1 MRLGYLFLGLMTLG
15 LGACKRSGDAASGG
29 AATGGAPAAG
39 AALTVA
45 GSTSVQPFAEKW
57 AEEYSKKHPGAQI
70 NVQGGGST
78 AGVKAAQ
85 TGAAQI
91 GTVSRDLKP
100 DESGLTA
107 VTVARDG
114 IAVIVNP
121 ASKLADLTADQ
132 VKGVFGGTI
141 KSWKELGGEDKP
153 ITVITR
159 EEGSGTRGAFE
170 ELVMKKD
177 KIATTALVQDST
189 GAVREMVH
197 GDANAIGYISLGQ
210 VNDQIKALKLAGV
223 EATEAN
229 VVAGKYP
236 LVRPFQFVFKTAP
249 AGAVKDF
256 LDFVLS
262 ADGQAMVRKEGLIA
276 AK

>member
-1 MRLGYLFLGLMTLG
+1 MKRSIAIFVLSIVPFVTG
-15 LGACKRSGDAASGG
+15 CKRSGTSG
-29 AATGGAPAAG
+29 AGGSS
-39 AALTVA
+39 ALTIA

-57 AEEYSKKHPGAQI
+57 AEAYGAKHAGVQI

-78 AGVKAAQ
+78 AGVKAAS

-91 GTVSRDLKP
+91 GTVSRDLKA
-100 DESGLTA
+100 DEKGLNEI
-107 VTVARDG
+107 VVARDG

-121 ASKLADLTADQ
+121 GSGVTDLTLEQ
-132 VKGVFGGTI
+132 VRGIFSGATR
-141 KSWKELGGEDKP
+141 SWKELGGADKP
-153 ITVITR
+153 LTVITR

-170 ELVMKKD
+170 ELVMNKQ
-177 KIATTALVQDST
+177 KISTSALVQDST

-197 GDANAIGYISLGQ
+197 NDPAAVGYISLGQ
-210 VNDQIKALKLAGV
+210 VNDQIKAIKLAGV
-223 EATEAN
+223 DATEAN
-229 VVAGKYP
+229 VVAKKYP
-236 LVRPFQFVFKTAP
+236 LVRPFLFVTKGEP

-262 ADGQAMVRKEGLIA
+262 AEGQDLIRKEGLIP

>member
-1 MRLGYLFLGLMTLG
+1 MKRSLLICALSLVPVLVG
-15 LGACKRSGDAASGG
+15 CKRSGSSGG
-29 AATGGAPAAG
+29 AGGSS
-39 AALTVA
+39 ALTIA

-57 AEEYSKKHPGAQI
+57 AEAYGTKHPGVQI

-78 AGVKAAQ
+78 AGVKAAN

-91 GTVSRDLKP
+91 GTVSRELKA
-100 DESGLTA
+100 DEKGLNEI
-107 VTVARDG
+107 VVARDG

-121 ASKLADLTADQ
+121 ASGVSDLTLDQ
-132 VKGVFGGTI
+132 VRGIFAGTT
-141 KSWKELGGEDKP
+141 KSWKELGGPDKP
-153 ITVITR
+153 LTVITR

-170 ELVMKKD
+170 ELVMNKVR
-177 KIATTALVQDST
+177 ISTGALVQDST

-197 GDANAIGYISLGQ
+197 NDPAAVGYISLGQ
-210 VNDQIKALKLAGV
+210 VNDQIKAIKLAGV
-223 EATEAN
+223 EAKEAN

-236 LVRPFQFVFKTAP
+236 LVRPFLFVTKGEPT
-249 AGAVKDF
+249 GAVKEF

-262 ADGQAMVRKEGLIA
+262 TEGQDLIRKEGLIP

>member
-1 MRLGYLFLGLMTLG
+1 MTRKL
-15 LGACKRSGDAASGG
+15 LVSTALIALSCLPLTACKRSSSGTAAGPGG
-29 AATGGAPAAG
+29 AKGGAI
-39 AALTVA
+39 TVA

-57 AEEYSKKHPGAQI
+57 AEAWAARKGGQV

-100 DESGLTA
+100 DEKGLKEI
-107 VTVARDG
+107 VVARDG

-121 ASKLADLTADQ
+121 GNAVGDLTLDQ
-132 VKGVFGGTI
+132 VKGIFTGAT
-141 KSWKELGGEDKP
+141 KNWKELGGADKP
-153 ITVITR
+153 VTIITR

-170 ELVMKKD
+170 ELALKGG
-177 KIATTALVQDST
+177 KIANTALVQDST

-197 GDANAIGYISLGQ
+197 SDASAVGYISLGQ
-210 VNDQIKALKLAGV
+210 VNDQIKPVKLSGA
-223 EATEAN
+223 EPSEAN
-229 VVAGKYP
+229 VMAKTYP
-236 LVRPFQFVFKTAP
+236 LVRPFLFVTQGEP
-249 AGAVKDF
+249 AGAAREF
-256 LDFVLS
+256 IDFVLS
-262 ADGQAMVRKEGLIA
+262 AEGQELVRKEGLIP